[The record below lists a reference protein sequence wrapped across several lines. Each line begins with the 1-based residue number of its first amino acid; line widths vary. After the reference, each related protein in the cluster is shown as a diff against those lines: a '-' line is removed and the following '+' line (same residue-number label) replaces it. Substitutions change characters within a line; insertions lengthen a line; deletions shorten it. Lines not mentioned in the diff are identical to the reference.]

1 MAATRAAP
9 RYKLIG
15 GRLGRIFEGYSSM
28 RLLISAALAAVVVSA
43 MFGALPASATTY
55 NYVGQTYTTNAD
67 PTIYGTQMTGSVT
80 FNQDTSNF
88 TGLIY
93 VSSGVVTALN
103 LTSGTI
109 TATLPYF
116 DIFADPASPYFSPLV
131 FPGNPNG
138 LVPDYFR
145 LVNGSI
151 QAWLLQGITP
161 SYELVAPS
169 YQLYSQGDSSICNGC
184 GFGFDNIQSNFPTG
198 TIYAEKNQ
206 NQALWSIT
214 PTAAV
219 PEPSTWAM
227 MLLGFASLGFMAYRR
242 SRKDNGLALAGA

>member
-1 MAATRAAP
+1 
-9 RYKLIG
+9 
-15 GRLGRIFEGYSSM
+15 M

-93 VSSGVVTALN
+93 VSSGVVAALN

-116 DIFADPASPYFSPLV
+116 DIFADPASPYFSPLY

-138 LVPDYFR
+138 LVSDYFR

-151 QAWLLQGITP
+151 QAWLLHGITP

-198 TIYAEKNQ
+198 TTYAEKNQ

-227 MLLGFASLGFMAYRR
+227 VLLGFAGVGFMAYRR
-242 SRKDNGLALAGA
+242 SRKDNGLALAAA

>member
-1 MAATRAAP
+1 MRS
-9 RYKLIG
+9 LI
-15 GRLGRIFEGYSSM
+15 
-28 RLLISAALAAVVVSA
+28 LAAVAALVSA
-43 MFGALPASATTY
+43 TFGAAPASATTY

-93 VSSGVVTALN
+93 ISSGVTALS

-116 DIFADPASPYFSPLV
+116 DIFANPASPYFSALF

-145 LVNGSI
+145 LVNGNI
-151 QAWLLQGITP
+151 QAWLLHGITP
-161 SYELVAPS
+161 SFELVAPS
-169 YQLYSQGDSSICNGC
+169 YQLYSQGDASICNGC

-198 TIYAEKNQ
+198 TTYAGKNQ
-206 NQALWSIT
+206 NQAVWSIA
-214 PTAAV
+214 PIAAV

-227 MLLGFASLGFMAYRR
+227 MILGFAGVSFMAYRR
-242 SRKDNGLALAGA
+242 SRKHQGLMLAAA